1 MILSA
6 LKRALSNVVD
16 SDNLEL
22 LEQRSR
28 LTRLCNLFLDQYGDG
43 PVKLIRAP
51 ARINVLGEH
60 VDYVSYVP
68 TASLTFGSRERDA
81 LMLYRESSEPNVRGA
96 STSNNYSPF
105 CFPITQGPRRS
116 IDVNVEMNWLS
127 FLYKTG
133 TPEAHWQNYVRGAVN
148 FAECKFGQQ
157 IGKGFDFAVDS
168 SIPAGGGASSSSAL
182 VVLGGAA
189 IREVNGVSFSP
200 EELAHESA
208 MAEWYIGTRG
218 GSMDHITISLA
229 QQSSAVL
236 ISYSTKQTRRVA
248 LPDAPFQWITFFS
261 KPADKGREVM
271 IEYNERA
278 AVSRLLIP
286 ALVDR
291 WRITHPNRHRVWRDA
306 INSFAA
312 GSLSALDTTE
322 ELLTNLPET
331 IAVDQLKV
339 DTPNTFTELERQ
351 FPALIYE
358 QKRWPL
364 RLRDRA
370 LHHIGEI
377 RRVSFAADTLDSL
390 PSNDNESNE
399 MSAMRSIGHL
409 LNESHESLRD
419 LYDVSTSEVER
430 LINIIRSDPNV
441 LGARLMGG
449 GFGGNVLALT
459 THEHSE
465 ALVDRVQK
473 DYYEPQ
479 GRVGVQEGSVM
490 VSTPGDGLTHLD
502 LHDFWRKAIAQINSM
517 GRGSAPYTLNL
528 VEIIDALPIAL
539 KSSDIWPVIVAA
551 GKGTRASA
559 SGLDVSK
566 PLAVVQGKPA
576 IVHVLESIRA
586 GLGNTRPPLII
597 VSPDTRDAVSQ
608 ALENEDVIFVVQPEA
623 LGTGDAVLHAHEHMS
638 GFDGLALVVWSTQPV
653 IRPKTFQRALKL
665 AKLFDDFEMVI
676 PTTFRDEPYAPL
688 QRDQSGRVTSS
699 KETHLEGADLIE
711 FGETNIGLF
720 VLKNQTM
727 FEVLLDL
734 RRRYLNSEGRYHRPK
749 GELGFPNELVNSL
762 AQRKTGV
769 IACPIAD
776 SREEQGIKRLD
787 DIARCETF
795 IKGLDQKPGSFN
807 HAS

>member
-6 LKRALSNVVD
+6 LKRVLSNVVT

-22 LEQRSR
+22 YEQRSR
-28 LTRLCNLFLDQYGDG
+28 LTKLCNLFLDQYGDG

-81 LMLYRESSEPNVRGA
+81 LMLYRESPEPIVRGA
-96 STSNNYSPF
+96 STSNNYAPF
-105 CFPITQGPRRS
+105 CFPLIRDSGQSLVDNVGPS
-116 IDVNVEMNWLS
+116 WLS
-127 FLYKTG
+127 FLYETG

-148 FAECKFGQQ
+148 FARCKFGQQ
-157 IGKGFDFAVDS
+157 ISTGFDFAVDS

-189 IREVNGVSFSP
+189 IREVNGVLFSA
-200 EELAHESA
+200 EELAHDSA

-218 GSMDHITISLA
+218 GSMDHITICLA
-229 QQSSAVL
+229 ETASAVL
-236 ISYSTKQTRRVA
+236 ISYSTNQTRRVA

-286 ALVDR
+286 ALIDK
-291 WRITHPNRHRVWRDA
+291 WGITHTDRDRAWRDA
-306 INSFAA
+306 INLFSA
-312 GSLSALDTTE
+312 GSLSALDTAE

-331 IAVDQLKV
+331 IAIDQLKLHY
-339 DTPNTFTELERQ
+339 PNTFTELERQ
-351 FPALIYE
+351 FPALLFE
-358 QKRWPL
+358 QKRWPI

-377 RRVSFAADTLDSL
+377 RRVSLAASTLDSL
-390 PSNDNESNE
+390 RRNDNGTNE
-399 MSAMRSIGHL
+399 MSAMRSIGQL
-409 LNESHESLRD
+409 LNESHQSLRD
-419 LYDVSTSEVER
+419 LYDVSTGEVER
-430 LINIIRSDPNV
+430 LINIIRSDPKV
-441 LGARLMGG
+441 LGVRLMGG

-459 THEHSE
+459 THENSE

-473 DYYEPQ
+473 NYYEPQ
-479 GRVGVQEGSVM
+479 GRIGVQEGSVM
-490 VSTPGDGLTHLD
+490 VSTPGDGLGRLD
-502 LHDFWRKAIAQINSM
+502 LHNFWRKAIVQLNSM
-517 GRGSAPYTLNL
+517 GRDAASYTLNL
-528 VEIIDALPIAL
+528 VEIIDALPIDV
-539 KSSDIWPVIVAA
+539 KGSDIWPVIVAA

-586 GLGNTRPPLII
+586 GVGKTRPPVVI
-597 VSPDTRDAVSQ
+597 VSPETRAAVSQ
-608 ALENEDVIFVVQPEA
+608 ALEGHDVLLVLQPDA
-623 LGTGDAVLHAHEHMS
+623 LGTGDAVLHAHEQMS
-638 GFDGLALVVWSTQPV
+638 GFDGLTLVVWSTQPV
-653 IRPKTFQRALKL
+653 IRPKTFLRAYKL

-676 PTTFRDEPYAPL
+676 PTTFRDQPYAPI
-688 QRDQSGRVTSS
+688 QRDQSGHVTSS
-699 KETHLEGADLIE
+699 KETHLEEAEAIE

-727 FEVLLDL
+727 FEILLDL
-734 RRRYLNSEGRYHRPK
+734 RRRYLDSAVRYDRPK

-762 AQRKTGV
+762 AQRKNGV
-769 IACPIAD
+769 LACPIAD

-787 DIARCETF
+787 DIARCERF
-795 IKGLDQKPGSFN
+795 LKELELDQKIRSC
-807 HAS
+807 